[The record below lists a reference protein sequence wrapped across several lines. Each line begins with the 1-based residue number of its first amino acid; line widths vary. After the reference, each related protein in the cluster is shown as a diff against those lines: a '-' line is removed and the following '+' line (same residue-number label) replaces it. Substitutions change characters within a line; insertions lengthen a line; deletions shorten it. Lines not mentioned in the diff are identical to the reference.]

1 VVFDCISNLEKL
13 RREKANAEA
22 RVHAIG
28 WSGLFNAFK
37 GKDDAPMEFI
47 DLLPFVDDIK
57 SDRKRISLA
66 TEKVIK
72 KLVKEESLPTQ
83 ILSILGMLLE

>member
-1 VVFDCISNLEKL
+1 MVFDCVSNLEKL
-13 RREKANAEA
+13 RREKVNTEA

-28 WSGLFNAFK
+28 WSGLFNRFRD
-37 GKDDAPMEFI
+37 KDDAPMEFV
-47 DLLPFVDDIK
+47 DLLPFADDIK

>member
-1 VVFDCISNLEKL
+1 MVFDCVNNLEKL
-13 RREKANAEA
+13 RREKANTEA

-47 DLLPFVDDIK
+47 DLLPFVDDIR

-72 KLVKEESLPTQ
+72 KLVKNESLPTQ

>member
-1 VVFDCISNLEKL
+1 VVFDCVNNLEKL
-13 RREKANAEA
+13 RREKANTEA

-47 DLLPFVDDIK
+47 DLLPFVDDIR

-72 KLVKEESLPTQ
+72 KLVKNESLPTQ

>member
-1 VVFDCISNLEKL
+1 MVFDCVSNLEKL
-13 RREKANAEA
+13 RRENANTEA
-22 RVHAIG
+22 RIHAIG

-72 KLVKEESLPTQ
+72 KLVKDESLPTQ

>member
-1 VVFDCISNLEKL
+1 MVFDCVSNLEKL
-13 RREKANAEA
+13 RREKANTEA

-57 SDRKRISLA
+57 NDRKRISLA

>member
-1 VVFDCISNLEKL
+1 MVFDCISNLEKL

>member
-1 VVFDCISNLEKL
+1 
-13 RREKANAEA
+13 
-22 RVHAIG
+22 
-28 WSGLFNAFK
+28 
-37 GKDDAPMEFI
+37 MEFV
-47 DLLPFVDDIK
+47 DLLPFADDIK

-72 KLVKEESLPTQ
+72 KLLKEESLPTQ